1 MEIIKWKVYPI
12 YVFKKNAAPKWN
24 YGVWRRRGDHPDKM
38 GFMFM
43 MRPGKIS
50 AIDSLSGL
58 ATITDVNDQEI
69 DLWIEDSP
77 FELHLNCDIWFKIVL
92 TARGLM
98 ATGLRSFSLMPLTQL
113 GEPAAVWSS
122 M

>member
-1 MEIIKWKVYPI
+1 
-12 YVFKKNAAPKWN
+12 
-24 YGVWRRRGDHPDKM
+24 
-38 GFMFM
+38 M
-43 MRPGKIS
+43 MRPGTIS

-69 DLWIEDSP
+69 DLWIADSP
-77 FELHLNCDIWFKIVL
+77 FELYLNCGIWFEIVL

-113 GEPAAVWSS
+113 SERSVV
-122 M
+122 